1 MQTEREKKGQDVE
14 LVIQRTLQAPRHL
27 VWKTFTEA
35 KHLENWWGPKGS
47 KIAVKKFDFRTD
59 GIFHYSMELGG
70 QLMWGRF
77 IYKEIAEPEKIVF
90 ISSFSD
96 KNGGISKAP
105 FFDNF
110 PTEILNVVT
119 LIDKDGITLLTL
131 RGGPLN
137 ANEEQIKVYKDLF
150 PSMNQGFKGTFD
162 QLEEYL
168 TSL

>member
-1 MQTEREKKGQDVE
+1 MQKEKEKKDQDVE
-14 LVIQRTLQAPRHL
+14 LVIQRTLQAPRQL
-27 VWKTFTEA
+27 VWKAFTEA

-47 KIAVKKFDFRTD
+47 KIAIKKFDFRTD

-90 ISSFSD
+90 VSSFSD
-96 KNGGISKAP
+96 ENGGISKAP
-105 FFDNF
+105 FLDNF
-110 PTEILNVVT
+110 PPEILNVFT
-119 LIDKDGITLLTL
+119 LHDKGGITLLTL

-168 TSL
+168 TTL

>member
-1 MQTEREKKGQDVE
+1 MEKEKEKKEQAVE
-14 LVIQRTLQAPRHL
+14 FVVQRTFKAPRQL

-47 KIAVKKFDFRTD
+47 KIALKKFDLRPG
-59 GIFHYSMELGG
+59 GIFHYSMEMGG
-70 QLMWGRF
+70 QVMWGRF
-77 IYKEIAEPEKIVF
+77 IYKEIVEPEKIVF

-96 KNGGISKAP
+96 ENGGISKAP
-105 FFDNF
+105 FLDNF
-110 PTEILNVVT
+110 PSEIMNVFT
-119 LIDKDGITLLTL
+119 LAETDGSTLLTL

-137 ANEEQIKVYKDLF
+137 TNEEQIKTYKDLF

-168 TSL
+168 TTL